1 MGFAIRIALY
11 VVAGALLLGAFWFFF
26 QSLSARSSATKQ
38 AYGVA
43 RQAERLK
50 MMQATFWGVA
60 LVIFALV
67 FGAVAVLT
75 APSDEPEPTA
85 ESTSEPTPAVAEPA
99 QTVDASIS
107 PTVDLTAVA
116 PTPTDAPPSPTF
128 TPLPPSITTPEA
140 AEPTATTAEPTVAV
154 TITVEATPTT
164 TGLPFL
170 YVNSPVVGLYLRV
183 APNGEIVELLE
194 HRAAVT
200 LVGESQ
206 IVEGVEW
213 VRVTAVSGS
222 QGWVASGFLVTTQ
235 PSE

>member
-50 MMQATFWGVA
+50 MMQATFWGVG

-75 APSDEPEPTA
+75 APSNEESTAEPTL
-85 ESTSEPTPAVAEPA
+85 EPTPVPTAD
-99 QTVDASIS
+99 TSMT
-107 PTVDLTAVA
+107 PTVDLTAV
-116 PTPTDAPPSPTF
+116 PTPTDAPPSPTP
-128 TPLPPSITTPEA
+128 TPLPPAVSTVES
-140 AEPTATTAEPTVAV
+140 AEPTITAESTA
-154 TITVEATPTT
+154 TTVEATPTT
-164 TGLPFL
+164 NLPFL

-183 APNGEIVELLE
+183 APNGEILELLE

-206 IVEGVEW
+206 TVEGIEW
-213 VRVTAVSGS
+213 VRVTAVSGN
-222 QGWVASGFLVTTQ
+222 QGWVARGFLVTTQ